1 MKPGTRKADAR
12 DLTGERLAELEAL
25 RREIEA
31 ATGATPGSR
40 LNLDPDDMQRSV
52 VQLVLT
58 LVEFVRRLLE
68 RQALRRL
75 EEGSLEEAQVE
86 DLGRALMLLEQT
98 IDELAAR
105 FDLDRSQLNLQLGP
119 LGKLM

>member
-1 MKPGTRKADAR
+1 MKPTPRKAGDR
-12 DLTGERLAELEAL
+12 DLTGERLAELDAL

-31 ATGATPGSR
+31 ATGTTPGSR
-40 LNLDPDDMQRSV
+40 WNLDPDDMQRSV

-58 LVEFVRRLLE
+58 LVEFIRRLLE

-75 EEGSLEEAQVE
+75 EEGSLDEAQVE
-86 DLGRALMLLEQT
+86 DLGRALMLLEQA

-105 FDLDRSQLNLQLGP
+105 FELDRSQLNLQLGP

>member
-1 MKPGTRKADAR
+1 VKPVTRKASAR
-12 DLTGERLAELEAL
+12 DLAAERLAGLDAL

-75 EEGSLEEAQVE
+75 DEGSLDEAQVE

-105 FDLDRSQLNLQLGP
+105 FDLDRSELNLQLGP

>member
-1 MKPGTRKADAR
+1 VKPVTRKASAR
-12 DLTGERLAELEAL
+12 DLAGERLAELDAL
-25 RREIEA
+25 RREIEV

-75 EEGSLEEAQVE
+75 DEGSLDEAQVE

-105 FDLDRSQLNLQLGP
+105 FDLDRSELNLQLGP

>member
-1 MKPGTRKADAR
+1 VKPGTRKADAR

-31 ATGATPGSR
+31 ATGPTPGSR

>member
-1 MKPGTRKADAR
+1 MKPVTRKASAR
-12 DLTGERLAELEAL
+12 DLAGERLAELDAL

-75 EEGSLEEAQVE
+75 DEGSLDEAQVE

-105 FDLDRSQLNLQLGP
+105 FDLDRSELNLQLGP

>member
-1 MKPGTRKADAR
+1 VKPVTRKASAR
-12 DLTGERLAELEAL
+12 DLAGERLAELDAL

-75 EEGSLEEAQVE
+75 DEGSLDEAQVE

-105 FDLDRSQLNLQLGP
+105 FDLDRSELNLQLGP

>member
-1 MKPGTRKADAR
+1 
-12 DLTGERLAELEAL
+12 
-25 RREIEA
+25 
-31 ATGATPGSR
+31 
-40 LNLDPDDMQRSV
+40 V

-75 EEGSLEEAQVE
+75 DEGSLDEAQVE

-105 FDLDRSQLNLQLGP
+105 FDLDRSELNLQLGP

>member
-1 MKPGTRKADAR
+1 MKPAARKADDR
-12 DLTGERLAELEAL
+12 DLTAERLAELDAL

-31 ATGATPGSR
+31 ATGTAPGSR
-40 LNLDPDDMQRSV
+40 WNLDPDDMQRSV

-68 RQALRRL
+68 RQALRRF
-75 EEGSLEEAQVE
+75 EEGSLDEAQVE